1 MITDPARIV
10 DDLEAKVVDEQAV
23 IDEAGPPEP
32 AAEDLN
38 QDTPGAPE
46 PTD

>member
-1 MITDPARIV
+1 V

-23 IDEAGPPEP
+23 LDKAGHPSRPPKTCTGHP
-32 AAEDLN
+32 D
-38 QDTPGAPE
+38 APE

>member
-1 MITDPARIV
+1 MTTDPQRIV

-23 IDEAGPPEP
+23 LDKAGPPEP
-32 AAEDLN
+32 AAEDLHEG
-38 QDTPGAPE
+38 TPDAPE